1 MTRFDN
7 HRAHSRDV
15 ETSVFQY
22 FVAAIFLW
30 LLTGFW
36 QLQVQN
42 TEIYEERAEH
52 NSVKALPIPA
62 PRGRILDRE
71 GRVLVDNAP
80 TFRVMLSRDA
90 ARFDSVPL
98 IAEGLGIPNEQLES
112 RLRELSGRGG
122 PDYQQIILKD
132 NLPLSEVA
140 FLEAHREQL
149 AELELI
155 RSPRRRY
162 PLNGMG
168 AHVLGYVGEIS
179 KSELNLEEFVLHES
193 GSEIGK
199 AGLERRYNDF
209 LDGKDGSRMVL
220 VDSRSR
226 RVRDLSR
233 VEAVAGQSLRLT
245 IDLDLQVVA
254 DLAMGERR
262 GAVVAL
268 DPRNGEIL
276 AMTSKPE
283 FDVNKFVGGVSAA
296 DWQDVT
302 RDPDKP
308 MLNRATQAQLAPGS
322 IFKPFVALAGLM
334 EGVIDKDFKVFCSGG
349 ASFYGRYFRCH
360 RSAGHGW
367 VNMEE
372 ALRDSC
378 DVYFY
383 NLGKELGIDRIAK
396 YAELAGFGH
405 KTGID
410 LPGEAE
416 GIVPSSH
423 WKLRFFR
430 DKWYAGETI
439 SVSIGQGALTITPL
453 QAAHAIGGLAMGGIW
468 HQPHLIPQDEAA
480 RILPNYVQPEP
491 KRANIERSEIDPII
505 RGMWDVVNEGG
516 TGGRARLPGISVCGK
531 TGSAQ
536 RISRSLAFENND
548 PRLLD
553 DGWFVAFAPCEAPE
567 IAVSVLFENGEHGSW
582 AAPIAR
588 DVIKAYFDKQD
599 RLRPPDRRRDE
610 LPVPARPRQETAF
623 VGGRP

>member
-1 MTRFDN
+1 MNFDH
-7 HRAHSRDV
+7 HRPASRDV

-22 FVAAIFLW
+22 VVAAIFLW

-36 QLQVQN
+36 QLQIQN
-42 TEIYEERAEH
+42 PEVYEERAEL
-52 NSVKALPIPA
+52 NSVKALPVPA
-62 PRGRILDRE
+62 PRGRILDRD
-71 GRVLVDNAP
+71 GRVLVDNAQ
-80 TFRVMLSRDA
+80 TFQVRLSRDA
-90 ARFDSVPL
+90 AREENVAF
-98 IAEGLGIPNEQLES
+98 IAEGLKIPYESLERRFRDLKAHS
-112 RLRELSGRGG
+112 G
-122 PDYQQIILKD
+122 PDYEQIVLKD
-132 NLPLSEVA
+132 NLPISDVA

-149 AELELI
+149 PELELI
-155 RSPRRRY
+155 RTPRRRY
-162 PLNGMG
+162 PLDGMG

-179 KSELNLEEFVLHES
+179 KSELNLEEFVLHDA
-193 GSEIGK
+193 GSEVGK
-199 AGLERRYNDF
+199 AGIERRYNDF
-209 LDGKDGSRMVL
+209 LVGRDGRRLVL

-226 RVRDLSR
+226 RVRDLNR
-233 VEAVAGQSLRLT
+233 EEAEAGQTLRLT

-254 DLAMGERR
+254 DLAMGSRR

-283 FDVNKFVGGVSAA
+283 FDVNRFVGGVSAD
-296 DWQDVT
+296 DWREVT
-302 RDPDKP
+302 RDLDKP
-308 MLNRATQAQLAPGS
+308 MLNRAIQAQLAPGS

-334 EGVIDKDFKVFCSGG
+334 EDVIDKDFQVFCSGG
-349 ASFYGRYFRCH
+349 GTFYGRYFRCH
-360 RSAGHGW
+360 KAGGHGW
-367 VNMEE
+367 VDMEQ

-396 YAELAGFGH
+396 YSELAGFGR

-416 GIVPSSH
+416 GIVPSSA

-439 SVSIGQGALTITPL
+439 SVSIGQGALTVTPL
-453 QAAHAIGGLAMGGIW
+453 QAAHAIGGLAMGGVW
-468 HQPHLIPQDEAA
+468 HRPHLIPDDEAA
-480 RILPNYVQPEP
+480 RLLPNYEPSAPDRVDVQPHEL
-491 KRANIERSEIDPII
+491 DPII
-505 RGMWDVVNEGG
+505 RGLWRVVNDGG
-516 TGGRARLPGISVCGK
+516 TGGRAKIPGRSICGK

-588 DVIKAYFDKQD
+588 DVMKAYFDKQD
-599 RLRPPDRRRDE
+599 RLTPLQPDNLPPI
-610 LPVPARPRQETAF
+610 VPDKPRTETAER
-623 VGGRP
+623 RP